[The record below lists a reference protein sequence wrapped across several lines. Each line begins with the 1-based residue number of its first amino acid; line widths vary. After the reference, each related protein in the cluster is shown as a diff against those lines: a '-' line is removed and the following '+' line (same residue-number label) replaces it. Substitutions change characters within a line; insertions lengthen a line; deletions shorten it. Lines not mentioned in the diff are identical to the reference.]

1 MHFEGSKLGAP
12 THVLNWE
19 NWSQKKSLQVHL
31 KQLEYGKKV
40 LYNYCAPMI
49 FLEYLLL
56 LNYPLN

>member
-31 KQLEYGKKV
+31 KQLEYGEKV
-40 LYNYCAPMI
+40 YKIIVHPW
-49 FLEYLLL
+49 FF
-56 LNYPLN
+56 